1 MHLKKYK
8 VGYCPKCKKLQIT
21 SAKLLS
27 CKYCQ
32 RHTKI
37 RQKNKFGLAINIIA
51 SFDTPK
57 QANRFIVLYQNEIM
71 KNKFI
76 GFREF
81 GAKMSEKSEEL
92 NHLRE
97 DEAYLVGTCA
107 ICKSQIMSNQR
118 WKIEKGKPTHYDCSI
133 EEEIEIGQE
142 FDKTIKDMGVK

>member
-81 GAKMSEKSEEL
+81 GAKMSEKAEGL
-92 NHLRE
+92 NHRRE
-97 DEAYLVGTCA
+97 DVALRAAHRVVSRA
-107 ICKSQIMSNQR
+107 PARSNQR
-118 WKIEKGKPTHYDCSI
+118 WKI
-133 EEEIEIGQE
+133 
-142 FDKTIKDMGVK
+142 